1 MKVHH
6 PLNLVPYIKKDAEDE
21 LSSNFGWQKFQH
33 KHHESRFTR
42 FYEDYW
48 LKERFGYDKR
58 RAHFSSLIMSNQ
70 MKREDAIKRLLTSE
84 MDKNFLNQEFDYVA
98 NKLELSSDDLKALL
112 NLPRKTY
119 RDYKNKRNIIRLGA
133 SILRKMGLERRYFR

>member
-1 MKVHH
+1 
-6 PLNLVPYIKKDAEDE
+6 
-21 LSSNFGWQKFQH
+21 
-33 KHHESRFTR
+33 
-42 FYEDYW
+42 
-48 LKERFGYDKR
+48 
-58 RAHFSSLIMSNQ
+58 
-70 MKREDAIKRLLTSE
+70 

-133 SILRKMGLERRYFR
+133 SILRKMGLEREIFPLICIIDYGVGNVPSIFKSI